1 MLRSIGKLMQ
11 VLALL
16 ILPVAMI
23 VELTAEMRAF
33 TQYSNLSVM
42 LIALVFGVALFGLG
56 RILEGYAR

>member
-1 MLRSIGKLMQ
+1 MQ